1 MQAKFVLSIKNLCDF
16 APLRLWVKLIT
27 LALFGSL
34 FLACRF
40 TSQVNPTPT
49 PLPSAQTSTPSPSPT
64 STLTPTRLPTGTP
77 TLTPTQTP
85 TVTPTFTPV
94 GYLLQAEEG
103 YALVYPPEWTKTE
116 EAGALTLVDEENGL
130 FFLVNSGLEDVETS
144 MDEFITGFGDS
155 AFDKKYKASD
165 PYEVELADGVT
176 APAVDY
182 TVTTSDGVDLTWQVA
197 YKHFAGR
204 YYVIMAAGRQEIV
217 QSQQATIDRL
227 YKSIELFVP
236 TLFGTAGE
244 DTLRI
249 LGNEPEPEDLD
260 PATTT
265 GSANGAVGWIYAG
278 LVRLDGKMQ
287 IAPDLAERWTVSP
300 DGVVYTFTLR
310 SGLHFNS
317 GKAITAEE
325 VKKSWERAA
334 DPAIESSTVLTYLG
348 DILGVKDM
356 LDGKATELS
365 GVKVIDD
372 LTLEVTLDG
381 PKPYFLGKLTYPT
394 SFVVNLDAAKG
405 AVEDWA
411 WKPDASGP
419 YLLKEY
425 REGEALLFER
435 NPSYHQPAAIP
446 YIAERFYTGGS
457 SISVYEAGGLDFVY
471 IANEDVQ
478 RVQNTDDPLHDQWSS
493 FPSLCTYYLTFSN
506 SLPPFDDLQVRK
518 AFAQTVDR
526 DTFVERLTANT
537 DITAFTL
544 LPPSMPGF
552 SQDLSAYLFDPQA
565 ARESLA
571 ASSYAGKLP
580 EVILHAA
587 GYGDSDRA
595 DVNLFVETWKKEL
608 GVTVK
613 VEYLDPLKFSEAA
626 RKEDGHITLGSWC
639 ADYPDPQ
646 NFLDVLYRSTSDFN
660 ASGYSNPEVDAL
672 LDQANEAV
680 DPTKRLELYSQV
692 EKILLEEAANVP
704 VDYTVYN
711 VLVQPRLLGFQPHPQ
726 YGVYVLDLSIKP

>member
-1 MQAKFVLSIKNLCDF
+1 M
-16 APLRLWVKLIT
+16 T
-27 LALFGSL
+27 
-34 FLACRF
+34 
-40 TSQVNPTPT
+40 PTPT
-49 PLPSAQTSTPSPSPT
+49 LLPPTQTSTPSPSPAN
-64 STLTPTRLPTGTP
+64 TLTPTRLPTGTP
-77 TLTPTQTP
+77 TLTPTHTP

-94 GYLLQAEEG
+94 GYLLQADEG
-103 YALVYPPEWTKTE
+103 YALVYPPEWKKSE

-130 FFLVNSGLEDVETS
+130 FFLVNTGLEDTETS
-144 MDEFITGFGDS
+144 MEAFITGFGDS
-155 AFDKKYKASD
+155 AFDGDYTASD

-176 APAVDY
+176 APAVNY
-182 TVTTSDGVDLTWQVA
+182 TVPTSDGVDLTWQVA

-204 YYVIMAAGRQEIV
+204 YYLIMAAGREEIV
-217 QSQQATIDRL
+217 QSQQAAIDRL
-227 YKSIELFVP
+227 YQSVELFVP
-236 TLFGTAGE
+236 TLFGTADE

-249 LGNEPEPEDLD
+249 LGDEPEPEDLD

-265 GSANGAVGWIYAG
+265 GSANDAVGWIYAG
-278 LVRLDGKMQ
+278 LVRLDGEMQ

-300 DGVVYTFTLR
+300 DGLVYTFTLR
-310 SGLHFNS
+310 PGLQFNS
-317 GKAITAEE
+317 GKALTAEE

-334 DPAIESSTVLTYLG
+334 DPATGSSTALTYLG

-356 LDGKATELS
+356 LDGKAKELS
-365 GVKVIDD
+365 GVKVIDA

-425 REGEALLFER
+425 REGEAMLLEK

-457 SISVYEAGGLDFVY
+457 AISVYEAGGLDFVY

-478 RVQNTDDPLHDQWSS
+478 RLQNADDPLHEQWSS

-526 DTFVERLTANT
+526 DTFVERLTAST

-565 ARESLA
+565 ARDSLA

-626 RKEDGHITLGSWC
+626 VKEDGHITLGSWC

-646 NFLDVLYRSTSDFN
+646 NFLDILYRSTSEFN
-660 ASGYSNPEVDAL
+660 YAGYNNPEVDAL
-672 LDQANEAV
+672 LDQANAAG
-680 DPTKRLELYSQV
+680 DPTQRLELYSQV
-692 EKILLEEAANVP
+692 EKILLEDAANVP

-711 VLVQPRLLGFQPHPQ
+711 VLVQPRLAGFQPHPQ
-726 YGVYVLDLSIKP
+726 YGVYVLDLSIKPEP

>member
-1 MQAKFVLSIKNLCDF
+1 V
-16 APLRLWVKLIT
+16 
-27 LALFGSL
+27 
-34 FLACRF
+34 RF
-40 TSQVNPTPT
+40 S
-49 PLPSAQTSTPSPSPT
+49 
-64 STLTPTRLPTGTP
+64 G
-77 TLTPTQTP
+77 
-85 TVTPTFTPV
+85 TVTRVERPCVAAVVEVRAGPHR
-94 GYLLQAEEG
+94 
-103 YALVYPPEWTKTE
+103 LVSLMTR
-116 EAGALTLVDEENGL
+116 EAVDE
-130 FFLVNSGLEDVETS
+130 
-144 MDEFITGFGDS
+144 
-155 AFDKKYKASD
+155 
-165 PYEVELADGVT
+165 
-176 APAVDY
+176 
-182 TVTTSDGVDLTWQVA
+182 
-197 YKHFAGR
+197 
-204 YYVIMAAGRQEIV
+204 
-217 QSQQATIDRL
+217 
-227 YKSIELFVP
+227 
-236 TLFGTAGE
+236 
-244 DTLRI
+244 
-249 LGNEPEPEDLD
+249 LD

-265 GSANGAVGWIYAG
+265 GSANEAVGWIYAG

-300 DGVVYTFTLR
+300 DGLVYTFTLR
-310 SGLHFNS
+310 PGLQFNS
-317 GKAITAEE
+317 GKALTAEE

-334 DPAIESSTVLTYLG
+334 DPETGSATALTYLG
-348 DILGVKDM
+348 DILGVKDK

-365 GVKVIDD
+365 GVKVIDA

-419 YLLKEY
+419 YLLSEY
-425 REGEALLFER
+425 REGEALLLEK
-435 NPSYHQPAAIP
+435 NPTYHQLAAIH
-446 YIAERFYTGGS
+446 YIVERFYTGGS

-478 RVQNTDDPLHDQWSS
+478 RVQNADDPLHDQWSS

-506 SLPPFDDLQVRK
+506 SLVPFDDLQVRK

-526 DTFVERLTANT
+526 DTFVERFTANT

-552 SQDLSAYLFDPQA
+552 SQELSAYLFDPQA
-565 ARESLA
+565 ARDSLA
-571 ASSYAGKLP
+571 ASAYAGKLP

-626 RKEDGHITLGSWC
+626 VKEDGHITLGSWC

-660 ASGYSNPEVDAL
+660 YAGYNNPEVDAL
-672 LDQANEAV
+672 LDQANEAG
-680 DPTKRLELYSQV
+680 DPTQRLELYNQV
-692 EKILLEEAANVP
+692 EKILLEDAAAVP
-704 VDYTVYN
+704 VEHTVFN
-711 VLVQPRLLGFQPHPQ
+711 VLVQPRLLGFKPHPQ